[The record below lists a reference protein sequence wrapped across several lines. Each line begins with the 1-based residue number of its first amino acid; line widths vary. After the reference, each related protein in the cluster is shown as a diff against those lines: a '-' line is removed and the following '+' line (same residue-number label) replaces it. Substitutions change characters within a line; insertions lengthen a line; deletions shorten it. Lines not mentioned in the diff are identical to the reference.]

1 MTSGPTSAPA
11 RPPRGRRFE
20 LQRDWVR
27 QWLGAL
33 AFVAVIASARAS
45 LADHYV
51 VPSGS
56 MEPTVHV
63 GDRIL
68 VNKAAFGWRL
78 PLTEVWLGEP
88 SLPERGSVVV
98 LRSPEPG
105 PVLLKRVV
113 ALPLDRVLVQHG
125 RLSINGVE
133 VPVSE
138 ADGERD
144 TLVEYLGTPHRI
156 QLALHGGPDF
166 GPSVVPAG
174 KILVLGDNRGNS
186 RDGRYFGFVDAVTL
200 RGRALGV
207 YASDGRLTWRS
218 L

>member
-1 MTSGPTSAPA
+1 MMSAPTPDPLH
-11 RPPRGRRFE
+11 RPAGRRFDRQPHW
-20 LQRDWVR
+20 LR

-33 AFVAVIASARAS
+33 AFVAVIGSARAS

-68 VNKAAFGWRL
+68 VNKAAFGWRV

-113 ALPLDRVLVQHG
+113 ALPLDRVQVRHG
-125 RLSINGVE
+125 RLSINDVE

-138 ADGERD
+138 ADGEAD

-156 QLALHGGPDF
+156 QLAMHGGPDF
-166 GPSVVPAG
+166 GPTVVPAG

-207 YASDGRLTWRS
+207 YARDGRFTWRG